1 VELKPC
7 KGIQEQIVIQPKAEF
22 FAVHEIDTQ
31 RVASGNLY
39 REFLRVP
46 AMSAGLYV
54 LPAGAID
61 PQRPHHEDE
70 MYYIVRGKARF
81 RAGEKDQEV
90 FPGSVL
96 FVAAEVE
103 HRFYEISEELAVLV
117 FFAPA
122 ES

>member
-1 VELKPC
+1 MNHS
-7 KGIQEQIVIQPKAEF
+7 KAAF
-22 FAVHEIDTQ
+22 FSVHDLDAQ
-31 RVASGNLY
+31 RAGSGKSY

-54 LPAGAID
+54 LAAGATD

-70 MYYIVRGKARF
+70 MYYVLRGKARF
-81 RAGEKDQEV
+81 RAGDEDREIST
-90 FPGSVL
+90 GSVL
-96 FVAAEVE
+96 FVAAEGE
-103 HRFYEISEELAVLV
+103 HRFYDIAEELAVLV

>member
-1 VELKPC
+1 VKAWYG
-7 KGIQEQIVIQPKAEF
+7 KAEQIDRQRGESGQP
-22 FAVHEIDTQ
+22 
-31 RVASGNLY
+31 Y

-54 LPAGAID
+54 LGAGASD

-70 MYYIVRGKARF
+70 MYYVIRGRARF
-81 RAGEKDQEV
+81 QAGDEDQEV
-90 FPGSVL
+90 GPGSVL
-96 FVAAEVE
+96 FVSKELE
-103 HRFYEISEELAVLV
+103 HRFHAIQQELAVLV

>member
-1 VELKPC
+1 MDQLK
-7 KGIQEQIVIQPKAEF
+7 ASF
-22 FAVHEIDTQ
+22 FSVDEVDAQ
-31 RVASGNLY
+31 RAASAKLY

-54 LPAGAID
+54 LAAGASD

-70 MYYIVRGKARF
+70 MYYVIRGRARF
-81 RAGEKDQEV
+81 RAGNDDREV
-90 FPGSVL
+90 SEGSVL